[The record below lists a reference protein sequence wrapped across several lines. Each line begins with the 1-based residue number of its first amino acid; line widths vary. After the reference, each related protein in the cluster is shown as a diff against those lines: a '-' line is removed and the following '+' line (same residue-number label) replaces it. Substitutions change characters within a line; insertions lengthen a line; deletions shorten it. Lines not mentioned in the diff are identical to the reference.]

1 MPRFLQAIAIA
12 LGLTMLAGAATAQQ
26 WRLSTEGYGPA
37 RLGMTVD
44 DAALALGVKLAV
56 IDPLIFDDPG
66 CLYVTPEPDI
76 AGLLIM
82 VSDGIV
88 VRFDV
93 SSGGAIKTRSGL
105 GIGDSEEK
113 VMSVLG
119 PAVAVQPHFYGGLPD
134 HYLTIWS
141 ADHKSAVRFETDK
154 GKVARF
160 YAGLDP
166 QVTYVEGC
174 F

>member
-1 MPRFLQAIAIA
+1 M
-12 LGLTMLAGAATAQQ
+12 MLVGVVREAGAEDWRISTA
-26 WRLSTEGYGPA
+26 GYGPA
-37 RLGMTVD
+37 RLGMSVAE
-44 DAALALGVKLAV
+44 AAGVLGVKLV
-56 IDPLIFDDPG
+56 IVDPAIFDDPA
-66 CLYVTPEPDI
+66 CTYVSPEPDI

-93 SSGGAIKTRSGL
+93 SPGGSIKTRSGL
-105 GIGDSEEK
+105 GIGDPEDK
-113 VMSVLG
+113 VLSTLG
-119 PAVAVQPHFYGGLPD
+119 AAVAIEPHFYGGPEN
-134 HYLTIWS
+134 HYLTLWS
-141 ADHKSAVRFETDK
+141 EHRKSAVRFETEN

-166 QVTYVEGC
+166 QVRFVEGC

>member
-1 MPRFLQAIAIA
+1 MVAVAA
-12 LGLTMLAGAATAQQ
+12 EAGAEWRISTA
-26 WRLSTEGYGPA
+26 GYGPA

-44 DAALALGVKLAV
+44 EAAQALGVDLIAV
-56 IDPLIFDDPG
+56 DPVIFDDSA
-66 CLYVTPEPDI
+66 CLYLTPKPDI

-93 SSGGAIKTRSGL
+93 SNGGSIKTRSGL
-105 GIGDSEEK
+105 GIGDPEEK

-134 HYLTIWS
+134 HYLTMWS
-141 ADHKSAVRFETDK
+141 TDHKSAVRFETDK
-154 GKVARF
+154 GKVALF

-166 QVTYVEGC
+166 QVTFVEGC